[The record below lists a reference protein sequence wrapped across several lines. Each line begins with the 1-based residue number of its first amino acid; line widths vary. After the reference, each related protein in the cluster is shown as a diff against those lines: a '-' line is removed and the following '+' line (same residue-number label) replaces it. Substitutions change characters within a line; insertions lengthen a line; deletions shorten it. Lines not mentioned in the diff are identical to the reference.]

1 MATLVKSGVPLS
13 ILVFEISKPLSPVDI
28 NLDKNLKIIKLKVKT
43 KLIGMIVDRQ
53 YLNLCLC
60 EERSFPQT
68 WKN

>member
-43 KLIGMIVDRQ
+43 KLIGMIVD
-53 YLNLCLC
+53 LIKFVSL
-60 EERSFPQT
+60 
-68 WKN
+68 

>member
-53 YLNLCLC
+53 YLNLCLY
-60 EERSFPQT
+60 EKRSFPQT
-68 WKN
+68 